1 MQFLTRVEEQIMLKL
16 WELNKASVAEIIA
29 LYENPKPAYNTI
41 STIIRILE
49 KKKMVGHQKKGRGYL
64 YFPKIPKEA
73 YASFLVEHL
82 ITNYYDDNRSQLI
95 SSLNKSKTLSELL

>member
-49 KKKMVGHQKKGRGYL
+49 KKKVVGHQKKGRGYL
-64 YFPKIPKEA
+64 YFPKITKEA
-73 YASFLVEHL
+73 YAAFLTEHL
-82 ITNYYDDNRSQLI
+82 IKNYYNNSSTQLI
-95 SSLNKSKTLSELL
+95 SSLNKSKSLSELL